1 MKRIDPYLMFH
12 GECRE
17 VMEFYQQCLGSELE
31 LMPYEG
37 SEVPHKEEDKDL
49 VLHATL
55 RSGAVVIMAAD
66 NPGDKKPVSAASVH
80 LSIDCSSAEEIKQL
94 FEQFSTGGKVSM
106 PLQDTFWGATFAMCT
121 DKYGIHW
128 MFNYDKPNPS

>member
-1 MKRIDPYLMFH
+1 MKSIEPYLMFY

-17 VMEFYQQCLGSELE
+17 AMAFYQSCLGGDLE
-31 LMPYEG
+31 IMPYEG
-37 SEVPHKEEDKDL
+37 SEVPHKEEEKNL

-55 RSGAVVIMAAD
+55 RSGPVILMAAD
-66 NPGDKKPVSAASVH
+66 NTGDKKPISAASVN
-80 LSIDCSSAEEIKQL
+80 LSIDCSTEEEIKRL
-94 FEQFSTGGKVSM
+94 FEQFAAGGKVSM